1 MAEASLSQPTRAA
14 RHEALRLQAGALDRA
29 IAGGAA
35 LVTIFAL
42 AVGNGGYFATAWGWA
57 ALGLLWLA
65 VIAFLTRSS
74 VEVGALELLFVGG
87 LAAFAAWIAI
97 GVAWSEDVSQ
107 TVLEL
112 QRALIYVAGA
122 LAFLLVVKRSNVRAL
137 LGGIL
142 AAIFLA
148 AGYGLATRLFPDR
161 LGRFDPAAGY
171 RLAEPLGY
179 WNALGLLVAVGV
191 VLAIGFAARS
201 ESLYAR
207 ALAGASTVV
216 LMTTLYFTFGRAV
229 WVGLGIAIVLAIALD
244 PRRLQLVTVML
255 ALAPAC
261 AAAVALA
268 SQSDALTH
276 TDVAL
281 SESAA
286 QGHRLALWVVLLS
299 AAAAAAPL
307 LVWLVDRRLA
317 IGRPVRL
324 AYGGGLVTIVVAT
337 ALGLF
342 IHYGAPWSLAGRAYD
357 SFTAPSPKTN
367 PALAEPTDLN
377 ERLFSFRSNFR
388 VEMWRVAWR
397 DVKRNPWLGSG
408 PGTFETQWNRDRETV
423 LNVKD
428 GHSLYLEVLAE
439 MGPVGLAVLLLA
451 LLTPLAAAFRARANP
466 LASVTAAAYVAY
478 LLHAGQDWDWEM
490 PVVTLTAILL
500 GIALMRMRGETRE
513 RRLSMP
519 ARTVAVAALVPLA
532 AFAFMGLISN
542 TAIASSD
549 RALDADRWEK
559 AEASARRATRWAPWS
574 STGWDRLGEAELG
587 RNDVPAALESFR
599 KALAKDP
606 NDWDIWLDYAA
617 AASGRERMR
626 ALARAAA
633 LNPRGQEVHEFR
645 EALRKH
651 QEPPWFL

>member
-14 RHEALRLQAGALDRA
+14 RHEALRLQAGVLDRA

-97 GVAWSEDVSQ
+97 GIAWSEDVSQ

-112 QRALIYVAGA
+112 QRMLIYVAGA

-161 LGRFDPAAGY
+161 LGRFDPDISVN

-179 WNALGLLVAVGV
+179 WNALGLLAAFGV
-191 VLAIGFAARS
+191 VLAIAFAARS
-201 ESLYAR
+201 ESVYAR

-216 LMTTLYFTFGRAV
+216 LMTTFYFTFGRAV
-229 WVGLGIAIVLAIALD
+229 WITLGIAIAIAIALD
-244 PRRLQLVTVML
+244 PRRLQLVTTML
-255 ALAPAC
+255 ALAPAS
-261 AAAVALA
+261 AAAIALA
-268 SQSDALTH
+268 SRSDALTH

-281 SESAA
+281 SESTAD
-286 QGHRLALWVVLLS
+286 GHRLALWVAVLS
-299 AAAAAAPL
+299 TAAAAAPL
-307 LVWLVDRRLA
+307 AIWLASRRLQL
-317 IGRPVRL
+317 GRPVRL
-324 AYGGGLVTIVVAT
+324 VYGAALAMVVLAT
-337 ALGLF
+337 AVGLF
-342 IHYGAPWSLAGRAYD
+342 VHYGPPWSLAHRAYD
-357 SFTAPSPKTN
+357 SFTAPSATP
-367 PALAEPTDLN
+367 PQAGSTDLN
-377 ERLFSFRSNFR
+377 DRLFSLGSNGR
-388 VEMWRVAWR
+388 VELWRVGWS
-397 DVKRNPWLGSG
+397 DVKQNPWLGSG
-408 PGTFETQWNRDRETV
+408 PGTFELQWYRDREID
-423 LNVKD
+423 LNVRD
-428 GHSLYLEVLAE
+428 AHSLYLEVLAE
-439 MGPVGLAVLLLA
+439 TGPIGLAVLLLA

-466 LASVTAAAYVAY
+466 LASVTAAAYAAY

-500 GIALMRMRGETRE
+500 GIALLRMRGETRE

-519 ARTVAVAALVPLA
+519 ARTVAVAALAPLA

-549 RALDADRWEK
+549 RALDADKWEK

-645 EALRKH
+645 QALRKH